1 MAETVF
7 TAVINKAVEISSN
20 ALFNEVPSDSSLR
33 ESIRWIETEMRRMR
47 SYLADAEAKQ
57 ISSHGGANLINDIEQ
72 LAEDVE
78 IVLYTYLSEIASHRE
93 GECRLQCLKEAARIF
108 SCHGHTA
115 HKLVARVEEIKRKV
129 ADIDLARVRY
139 NITDSSSN
147 NKDEIFST
155 SDQRRS
161 FLHVDES
168 EIIGLEKDCKEL
180 EKKLL
185 DTNLEHDVISI
196 IGMGGLGKTTLAKRV
211 YNKVKCHFDCSALVS
226 VFQEPRSKEVLL
238 ELAKQVFLGLAKQ
251 VGLGKDKMEQNL
263 ENNLYTFL
271 KEKRYVIFLDD
282 VWSIKTWEALSSS
295 FPTFDNSKNGSRI
308 IITSRKR
315 DIGMYIGGVSSI
327 HDLQPLKPEDSWE
340 LFIKVLLRASKD
352 NKSGI
357 PTNLEGI
364 GRELMK
370 RCGGVPLA
378 IVLTASLLRAKENS
392 EHDWNRVLKN
402 THQNHEQDLDQCSKI
417 LGLSY
422 EDLPAS
428 LRPCFLYF
436 ALFPEDYEIPVF
448 NLINMWAAEKFIT
461 RREECEIE
469 EVGESYLNDLVARN
483 LIQVSKRRYDGKI
496 KTCRIHNVLHDL
508 CIKVAKGKKFF
519 HSLNDIVG
527 TTSSSC
533 CVEGPRRLAVHQRD
547 VDKYLS
553 CHLETPKICA
563 FLSFEP
569 IEVPK
574 NQMVKNIFPNVGFL
588 RVLNLEISTSPNKSQ
603 KKISTSPNKYGWS
616 VIGPIGK
623 LIHLSYLRL
632 RGFSHTCLPS
642 SISNLKNLLTLDV
655 RGCNS
660 IRLPTCIWKMEQL
673 RHLQIGALSLF
684 VRFCVGYWGFEES
697 DIVTKHYPI
706 EVNLPNIQ
714 TLETMDVCYWNP
726 KWLCKV
732 GPNIRRL
739 AVSGGSRETINV
751 LNNQNNVIFEKL
763 ENLRLSNDTT
773 HVISSGNFTLSGY
786 PNLLKV
792 HLDVFFSPS
801 KLPSSEHF
809 PPNLIKLTLLKN
821 RLTEDPLQT
830 LNQLP
835 KLKILKL
842 DFDCYIGKTMDCDGG
857 FCQLEVLRIR
867 GLDNLK
873 ELMMDGVGMPRLRK
887 VMIDQCE
894 QLKSIPESLQN
905 LRTT

>member
-1 MAETVF
+1 MAEIAL
-7 TAVINKAVEISSN
+7 TAVINKAIDISSN
-20 ALFNEVPSDSSLR
+20 ALFNELSSASSLK
-33 ESIRWIETEMRRMR
+33 ENISWIETEMRRMR

-57 ISSHGGANLINDIEQ
+57 ISSHGVANLINDIQQ
-72 LAEDVE
+72 LAQDVE
-78 IVLYTYLSEIASHRE
+78 NVLDTYLCEIAYHHE
-93 GECRLQCLKEAARIF
+93 GEWRRQCLKEAARIF
-108 SCHGHTA
+108 SCYGHTA

-129 ADIDLARVRY
+129 ADIDRARVTY

-147 NKDEIFST
+147 NKDEIFCT

-180 EKKLL
+180 EMKLL
-185 DTNLEHDVISI
+185 DDNLDFEVISI

-211 YNKVKCHFDCSALVS
+211 YRRVKCHFDCSALVY
-226 VFQEPRSKEVLL
+226 VFQEPRSKDLLL
-238 ELAKQVFLGLAKQ
+238 EVAKQ
-251 VGLGKDKMEQNL
+251 VGLGEDKMEQNL
-263 ENNLYTFL
+263 ETNLYNFL

-282 VWSIKTWEALSSS
+282 VWSTETWEALSSS
-295 FPTFDNSKNGSRI
+295 FPIFASSTNGSRI
-308 IITSRKR
+308 IITSRKN
-315 DIGMYIGGVSSI
+315 DIGRYIGGESSI
-327 HDLQPLKPEDSWE
+327 YDLQPLKPEDSWK
-340 LFIKVLLRASKD
+340 LFVKVLLRASKD

-357 PTNLEGI
+357 PSNLEGI
-364 GRELMK
+364 GKELMK
-370 RCGGVPLA
+370 KCGGVPLA
-378 IVLTASLLRAKENS
+378 IVLTASLLRAKEKS

-402 THQNHEQDLDQCSKI
+402 THQGHEQDLDQCSKI
-417 LGLSY
+417 LAFSY
-422 EDLPAS
+422 KDLPTS
-428 LRPCFLYF
+428 LKPCFLYF

-448 NLINMWAAEKFIT
+448 DLINMWAAEKFIN
-461 RREECEIE
+461 RRGESEIE
-469 EVGESYLNDLVARN
+469 EVGEFYLNDLVARN

-508 CIKVAKGKKFF
+508 CIKVAKGIRFF

-527 TTSSSC
+527 TTSTSC
-533 CVEGPRRLAVHQRD
+533 CVEGARRLAVHQRD

-563 FLSFEP
+563 LLSFDP
-569 IEVPK
+569 IKVPE
-574 NQMVKNIFPNVGFL
+574 NQKVKDIFPSVGFL
-588 RVLNLEISTSPNKSQ
+588 RVLNLEILTSPD
-603 KKISTSPNKYGWS
+603 KYGWS

-632 RGFSHTCLPS
+632 RGFSDTCLPS

-655 RGCNS
+655 RGCDF

-684 VRFCVGYWGFEES
+684 VRFCVGHWGFEES
-697 DIVTKHYPI
+697 NIMTKHYPI

-732 GPNIRRL
+732 GPNTRRL
-739 AVSGGSRETINV
+739 AVSGASRETIRV
-751 LNNQNNVIFEKL
+751 LNNQNNVIFKKL

-773 HVISSGNFTLSGY
+773 HVISSEKFDMSGY
-786 PNLLKV
+786 PNLLKM

-809 PPNLIKLTLLKN
+809 PPNLIKLTLVKN
-821 RLTEDPLQT
+821 RLKENPLQT
-830 LNQLP
+830 LNKLP

-857 FCQLEVLRIR
+857 FSQLEILRIR
-867 GLDNLK
+867 GLDNLEK
-873 ELMMDGVGMPRLRK
+873 LMMNEAGMPRLKK
-887 VMIDQCE
+887 VMIDWCKQF
-894 QLKSIPESLQN
+894 KIIPERLQN

>member
-1 MAETVF
+1 MAEIVF
-7 TAVINKAVEISSN
+7 TAVINKAIDISSN
-20 ALFNEVPSDSSLR
+20 ALFNEVSSDSSLR
-33 ESIRWIETEMRRMR
+33 ENIHWIETEMRRMR
-47 SYLADAEAKQ
+47 SYLADAEANQ
-57 ISSHGGANLINDIEQ
+57 ISSHGGANLINDIQE
-72 LAEDVE
+72 LAQDVE
-78 IVLYTYLSEIASHRE
+78 NVLDTYLCEIASHRE
-93 GECRLQCLKEAARIF
+93 GEWGLQCLKEAARIF

-129 ADIDLARVRY
+129 ADIDRARVTY

-180 EKKLL
+180 ETKLL
-185 DTNLEHDVISI
+185 DTNSESDVISI

-211 YNKVKCHFDCSALVS
+211 YKQVKCHFDCSALVS
-226 VFQEPRSKEVLL
+226 VFQETRSKEVLL
-238 ELAKQVFLGLAKQ
+238 ELAKQV
-251 VGLGKDKMEQNL
+251 GLGEDKMEQNI
-263 ENNLYTFL
+263 NLRTFL
-271 KEKRYVIFLDD
+271 KEKRYLIFLDD
-282 VWSIKTWEALSSS
+282 VWSIDIWDALSPN
-295 FPTFDNSKNGSRI
+295 FPIFDNSKNGSRI
-308 IITSRKR
+308 IITSRNN
-315 DIGMYIGGVSSI
+315 DIGRYIGGDRSI
-327 HDLQPLKPEDSWE
+327 HDLQPLKPEDSWK

-378 IVLTASLLRAKENS
+378 IVLTASLLRAKEKS

-402 THQNHEQDLDQCSKI
+402 MHQNHEQDLDQCSKI
-417 LGLSY
+417 LRLSY
-422 EDLPAS
+422 EDLPVS

-448 NLINMWAAEKFIT
+448 DLINMWAAEKFIT
-461 RREECEIE
+461 RREDCEIE
-469 EVGESYLNDLVARN
+469 EVGEFCLNDLVARN

-547 VDKYLS
+547 ADKYLS
-553 CHLETPKICA
+553 CHLETPKIYA
-563 FLSFEP
+563 LLSFEP
-569 IEVPK
+569 IKVPK
-574 NQMVKNIFPNVGFL
+574 NQKVKNIFQNVGFL
-588 RVLNLEISTSPNKSQ
+588 RVLNLEILASPDKC
-603 KKISTSPNKYGWS
+603 GWS

-632 RGFSHTCLPS
+632 RGFSDTCLPS
-642 SISNLKNLLTLDV
+642 SISNLKYLLTLDV
-655 RGCNS
+655 RGCDS

-684 VRFCVGYWGFEES
+684 VRSCVGYWGFEES
-697 DIVTKHYPI
+697 NIVTKHYPI

-726 KWLCKV
+726 EWLCKV

-739 AVSGGSRETINV
+739 AVSGASKETINV
-751 LNNQNNVIFEKL
+751 LNNQNNAIFEKL

-773 HVISSGNFTLSGY
+773 HDISSEIFTLSGC

-801 KLPSSEHF
+801 MLPSFEHF

-830 LNQLP
+830 LNKLP

-842 DFDCYIGKTMDCDGG
+842 DFDCYIGKTMDCDGD

-867 GLDNLK
+867 GLDNLE

-887 VMIDQCE
+887 VMIDRCE